1 MKAKGLLSL
10 LALSEKRRDI
20 LFMLQ
25 EEPKT
30 LKEIRDY
37 FKITSPEIIPQIRK
51 LEKENLIFQDGKKY
65 VLTDVGEA
73 VTKSFGR
80 FFKTL
85 KLFENNMDFW
95 KEHNIRGIPEEFQM
109 RLYEL
114 EEFKIVKSSPTEVFE
129 PHKEFM
135 KSLAKST
142 TVKGVSPI
150 FHPEYP
156 NFFLELAKKKKE
168 VSLIVTKDVFE
179 RIRREYSKELEK
191 GLSFGNSNLMVCN
204 ENFKVAFT
212 VTDFSLSLGL
222 FLKNGNYDVYHDIV
236 SFDATAI
243 KWGEELFRY
252 YQERSEKIHD
262 VSEF

>member
-37 FKITSPEIIPQIRK
+37 FRITSPEIIPQIRK
-51 LEKENLIFQDGKKY
+51 LEKENLIIQDGKKY

-73 VTKSFGR
+73 VTNSFGR

-85 KLFENNMDFW
+85 KIFENNMDFW
-95 KEHNIRGIPEEFQM
+95 KEHNIREIPEEFQM

-114 EEFKIVKSSPTEVFE
+114 GDYELVKSSPTEVFE
-129 PHKEFM
+129 PHNEFM

-150 FHPEYP
+150 FHPVYP
-156 NFFLELAKKKKE
+156 NFFLELAKKGKE
-168 VSLIVTKDVFE
+168 VSLIVTKDVFK
-179 RIRREYSKELEK
+179 RIRKEYSKELEK
-191 GLSFGNSNLMVCN
+191 AMLYENFNLMVCD
-204 ENFKVAFT
+204 ENIKVAFT
-212 VTDFSLSLGL
+212 VTDFFLSFGL
-222 FLKNGNYDVYHDIV
+222 FLKNGNYDVSHDIV
-236 SFDATAI
+236 SFDSQAI
-243 KWGEELFRY
+243 KWGGDLFRY

-262 VSEF
+262 V